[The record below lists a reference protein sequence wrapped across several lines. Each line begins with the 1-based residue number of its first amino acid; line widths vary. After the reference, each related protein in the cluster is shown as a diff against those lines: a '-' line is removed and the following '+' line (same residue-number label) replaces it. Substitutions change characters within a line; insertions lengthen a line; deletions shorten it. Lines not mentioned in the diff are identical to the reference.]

1 MVRLIPVSLF
11 FRLVL
16 AMMIDSTRIGLKL
29 LVISFSRD
37 SYNKKKG
44 LDQEEAKTKYAEK
57 LKELLQASNSPEAQ
71 QYLEELEKA
80 AGTEG
85 GNGESEPTGKDGN

>member
-57 LKELLQASNSPEAQ
+57 LKEVREPFSCPNFCNWEVASGDFI
-71 QYLEELEKA
+71 A
-80 AGTEG
+80 AFTV
-85 GNGESEPTGKDGN
+85 TVD